1 MYQMKNRNLRLFI
14 SLFVSLSL
22 IYMPILRADQLAL
35 PSADLVAPVVK
46 HHPIENTPTAGL
58 SQKFSAI
65 VTDNV
70 GVKSVTLF
78 YRQIGSKQYQQKAM
92 RKVGDTDEYL
102 AILDADEMKAPGIEY
117 YIQASDLA
125 GNNLL
130 HGYSFSPLVVN
141 VSPAAAKPTEKVSFA
156 PEENK
161 ETSKWVWI
169 GLGVLAVAAAAGGG
183 GGGGGSSN
191 NGTVTIT
198 APLP

>member
-1 MYQMKNRNLRLFI
+1 MTNRNLRLFI
-14 SLFVSLSL
+14 SLLVSLSL
-22 IYMPILRADQLAL
+22 IYTPILRADQLAL

-58 SQKFSAI
+58 SQNFSAI

-78 YRQIGSKQYQQKAM
+78 YRPIGSKQYQQKSM
-92 RKVGDTDEYL
+92 KKVGDTDEYL

-141 VSPAAAKPTEKVSFA
+141 VSPAAAKPAEEVSFA
-156 PEENK
+156 PEEDK
-161 ETSKWVWI
+161 EISNWVWI

-183 GGGGGSSN
+183 GGGGGSSSSSD
-191 NGTVTIT
+191 GTVVVS

>member
-1 MYQMKNRNLRLFI
+1 MTNRNLRLFI
-14 SLFVSLSL
+14 SLLVSLSL
-22 IYMPILRADQLAL
+22 IYGPILRADQLAL
-35 PSADLVAPVVK
+35 PSADLVAPQVK
-46 HHPIENTPTAGL
+46 HKPISNTPTAGL

-78 YRQIGSKQYQQKAM
+78 YRTIGSKQYQQKAM
-92 RKVGDTDEYL
+92 KKVGDTDEYL

-130 HGYSFSPLVVN
+130 HGYSFSPLIVN
-141 VSPAAAKPTEKVSFA
+141 VSPAAAKPAEEVSFA

-183 GGGGGSSN
+183 GGGGGGGTNTATLTVNATEPSN
-191 NGTVTIT
+191 
-198 APLP
+198 